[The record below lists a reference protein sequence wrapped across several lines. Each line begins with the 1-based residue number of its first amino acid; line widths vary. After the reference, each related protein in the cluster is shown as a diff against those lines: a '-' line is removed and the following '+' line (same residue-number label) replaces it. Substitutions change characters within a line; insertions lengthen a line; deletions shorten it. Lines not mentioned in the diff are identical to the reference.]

1 MSTSSSDTP
10 SATSPHITTCT
21 GTSRTD
27 PPPYP
32 LITILGATG
41 TGKSALAV
49 SLARRFNGEVIN
61 ADAMQMY
68 RGLPIITNKIRADE
82 QEGVRHHMLDFI
94 GLEESPWTVKQFV
107 AAAKRKVDEI
117 RRRGKLPIVVG
128 GTGYYVHGLAMRGA
142 LLGGTEEEE
151 EAEKDEKEDKN
162 GSDGDDRGACGMVV
176 EEMYA
181 KLQELDPEMARTW
194 HPRDKRRI
202 ERSLEICLKTGR
214 KASEWYKEQQAAKGE
229 MMDASGGDGQEGLLG
244 LQYDTLLLWL
254 EAEDAV
260 LKERLNARVDA
271 MVRNGLFE
279 EVLELHKE
287 KQRFRRENV
296 AVDKTK
302 GIWQSIGYKELELWA
317 TKANPDADDHDP
329 VHLNPSTKNSKL
341 ATDSIE
347 GVKAGTRQYAKRQ
360 NRYIRNRFASALRQA
375 GALDRLFL
383 IDSTDI
389 SHWSE
394 TAVPQSEKLVSAF
407 LEGRQ
412 LPDAATLSDLAS
424 TTFARITTQ
433 DDWRST
439 RVAHY
444 CDTCEKT
451 LMGDKEWERHV
462 TSRSHKNII
471 QSQRKKAARDAFLAK
486 RAALVRTEEAE
497 SRPP

>member
-1 MSTSSSDTP
+1 MSTASSNSVP
-10 SATSPHITTCT
+10 VASANIATGT
-21 GTSRTD
+21 GTSRTTS
-27 PPPYP
+27 PQNP

-49 SLARRFNGEVIN
+49 SLARRFNGEIIN

-82 QEGVRHHMLDFI
+82 QDGVPHHMLDFI
-94 GLEESPWTVKQFV
+94 GLEEPPWTVK
-107 AAAKRKVDEI
+107 R
-117 RRRGKLPIVVG
+117 
-128 GTGYYVHGLAMRGA
+128 
-142 LLGGTEEEE
+142 
-151 EAEKDEKEDKN
+151 
-162 GSDGDDRGACGMVV
+162 
-176 EEMYA
+176 
-181 KLQELDPEMARTW
+181 
-194 HPRDKRRI
+194 
-202 ERSLEICLKTGR
+202 
-214 KASEWYKEQQAAKGE
+214 EWYKEQQEAAKE
-229 MMDASGGDGQEGLLG
+229 KMMDANGGDGQEGLLG

-271 MVRNGLFE
+271 MVRTGLLE
-279 EVLELHKE
+279 EVMELQQE
-287 KQRFRRENV
+287 EQWFRRMNV
-296 AVDKTK
+296 TVDKTK

-317 TKANPDADDHDP
+317 TKVSLNADDHDA
-329 VHLNPSTKNSKL
+329 VHLNASTTNSKL
-341 ATDSIE
+341 AADGIE

-375 GALDRLFL
+375 GALDKLFL

-389 SHWSE
+389 SRWGE
-394 TAVPQSEKLVSAF
+394 TAVPQSEKLVLAF

-412 LPDAATLSDLAS
+412 LPDAAMLSDLAS
-424 TTFARITTQ
+424 ATFARITKQ

-444 CDTCEKT
+444 CETCEKT
-451 LMGDKEWERHV
+451 LMGDKEWERHI
-462 TSRSHKNII
+462 TSRSHKNVI

-486 RAALVRTEEAE
+486 RAALVGTEEAE